1 MSLRIRDHASGQERK
16 QPRCVVNEKHEVG
29 EIQLEP
35 MRQKRTRGPLS
46 DRRGLTYDLSEKD
59 SLVTASSSFHS
70 DF

>member
-1 MSLRIRDHASGQERK
+1 MSLRMRDHASGQERK
-16 QPRCVVNEKHEVG
+16 QPWRVVNEKHDVG

-35 MRQKRTRGPLS
+35 MRRKRTRGPLS
-46 DRRGLTYDLSEKD
+46 DRRGLMYDLSKKD